1 MSELKG
7 KVAVVTGGAGG
18 IGTAIV
24 VQLAQAG
31 ADVVVCDYG
40 VPDETARVVEQVE
53 SLGRRAMSVLIDVTD
68 RAAVE
73 QMYADVVTAY
83 GNVDIIVACAATG
96 FNRKLIDLTWEEA
109 HRIIDVCQ
117 NGVVHTCQLGA
128 MRMVEQVEDG
138 RAPGRIVIIG
148 SIHAE
153 VPFSE
158 AAPYNMAKIAINQF
172 CEHLA
177 LELGPYHI
185 NVNTINPGW
194 IDTPNE
200 HRKFSEESL
209 DAGARAIPWKR
220 MGRPEEIAGIVQ
232 FLVGDNVSYMSGAC
246 IRADGA
252 MLPALALHL
261 PEENS

>member
-40 VPDETARVVEQVE
+40 VPDEAARVVEQVE
-53 SLGRRAMSVLIDVTD
+53 SLGRRAMAVLIDITD
-68 RAAVE
+68 RDAVE

-83 GNVDIIVACAATG
+83 GNVDIIVACAAFG
-96 FNRKLIDLTWEEA
+96 FKRKVIDLTWEEA

-117 NGVVHTCQLGA
+117 NGVVHTCQLAA

-138 RAPGRIVIIG
+138 RTPGRIVIIG
-148 SIHAE
+148 SVHAE
-153 VPFSE
+153 VPFSD
-158 AAPYNMAKIAINQF
+158 AAPYNMAKVAINQF

-177 LELGPYHI
+177 LELAPYHI

-209 DAGARAIPWKR
+209 VAGARAIPWNR
-220 MGRPEEIAGIVQ
+220 LGRPEEIAGIVQ

-261 PEENS
+261 PKENS

>member
-1 MSELKG
+1 MSEVKG

-18 IGTAIV
+18 IGAAIV
-24 VQLAQAG
+24 VKLAHAG

-40 VPDETARVVEQVE
+40 VPDEAARVVEQVE
-53 SLGRRAMSVLIDVTD
+53 SLGRRAMAVLVDVTD

-73 QMYADVVTAY
+73 QMYTDIVTAC
-83 GNVDIIVACAATG
+83 GNVDIIVACAAVG
-96 FNRKLIDLTWEEA
+96 FNRNVIDLTWEEA

-117 NGVVHTCQLGA
+117 NGVVHTCQLAA
-128 MRMVEQVEDG
+128 MRMVEQVEAG
-138 RAPGRIVIIG
+138 RAPGRVVIIG
-148 SIHAE
+148 SVHAE
-153 VPFSE
+153 VPFSGG
-158 AAPYNMAKIAINQF
+158 APYNMAKVAINQF

-177 LELGPYHI
+177 LELAPYHI

-200 HRKFSEESL
+200 HRKFSEKEIA
-209 DAGARAIPWKR
+209 DGASAIPWKR
-220 MGRPEEIAGIVQ
+220 LGRPEEIAGIVQ
-232 FLVGDNVSYMSGAC
+232 FLVGDDVSYMSGAC

-261 PEENS
+261 PEEKS